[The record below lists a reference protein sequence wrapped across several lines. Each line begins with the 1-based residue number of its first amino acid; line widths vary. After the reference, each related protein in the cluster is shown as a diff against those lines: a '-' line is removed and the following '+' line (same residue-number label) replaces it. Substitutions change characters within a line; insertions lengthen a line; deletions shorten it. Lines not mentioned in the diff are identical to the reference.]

1 MADNG
6 KDSQESLQKL
16 QALEQT
22 LHAQMAQR
30 SAYQSQLLEI
40 ENAAK
45 ELESAPESYRII
57 GNIMVKTDSAKL
69 KSELDEKKAA
79 LASRIAGVERQEK
92 RLREEM
98 QKLQDSIL
106 KGA

>member
-1 MADNG
+1 MAN
-6 KDSQESLQKL
+6 DSEMQKL

-22 LHAQMAQR
+22 LHAQLAQR
-30 SAYQSQLLEI
+30 NAHQSQLLEA
-40 ENAAK
+40 ENALR
-45 ELESAPESYRII
+45 ELETAKESYRII

-69 KSELDEKKAA
+69 KSELEEKKSM
-79 LASRIAGVERQEK
+79 LQTRIVAVERQEK